1 MTIELNLRAVPPTG
15 GDLPRPWARLR
26 QLLRA
31 AAPAAAPG
39 AWAECRIDEA
49 ARRAWRDPLQFRREQ
64 LPVGSRARR
73 VLDEAA
79 RRAGW
84 SADAEAGTGRGVA
97 MAEVDGTWVA
107 VVAVVGA
114 DRSVARLVAVVD
126 TGPVLDFDQA
136 RQDTVHG
143 LRAGLAAAGFS
154 AEAAAFEVHWLVSD
168 VPCTS
173 RERASA
179 DAAAPALINAWQAL
193 QAQHA
198 RAGAT
203 AFTRG

>member
-1 MTIELNLRAVPPTG
+1 MTMELNLRAVPSG

-31 AAPAAAPG
+31 ATPAAAPG

-64 LPVGSRARR
+64 LAVGSRARR

-84 SADAEAGTGRGVA
+84 SADIDVGRARGVA

-107 VVAVVGA
+107 VVAEVGT
-114 DRSVARLVAVVD
+114 DRSVSRLVAVVD
-126 TGPVLDFDQA
+126 TGPVIDFDQA
-136 RQDTVHG
+136 RQDTLHG
-143 LRAGLAAAGFS
+143 LRTGLAAAGF
-154 AEAAAFEVHWLVSD
+154 EAGGATFEVHWVVSD
-168 VPCTS
+168 VPCSS

-179 DAAAPALINAWQAL
+179 DAAAPALVNAWQAL
-193 QAQHA
+193 QAQRALAGVGALA
-198 RAGAT
+198 RG
-203 AFTRG
+203 